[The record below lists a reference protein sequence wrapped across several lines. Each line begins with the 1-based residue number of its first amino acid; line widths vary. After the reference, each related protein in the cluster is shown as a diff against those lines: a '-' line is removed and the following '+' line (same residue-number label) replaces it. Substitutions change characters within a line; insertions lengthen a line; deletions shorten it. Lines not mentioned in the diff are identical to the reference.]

1 MFTSEEICT
10 VCGKK
15 YLFRRFKQDK
25 PKTADGI
32 FNPLCPDC
40 FAEKRKRA
48 EEERIAKENAI
59 ARQERD
65 REHKEFIK
73 RLENWCDVPL
83 EKISLNNSNVL
94 YVIGNG
100 FDLMHRVPSSYYN
113 FRDSLGK
120 NNKLRQTLENYIT
133 VEDCW
138 ADLEY
143 ALAHI
148 DVSAMSNMTVVDTFL
163 DINDAYN
170 EDSGAAEYFMSVE
183 EAAMPMQIIAT
194 ELPRRFR
201 KWVETLKVGTY
212 DRPLKDVFR
221 NGKVLCFNYTEFV
234 ESMYHIPKQDVCY
247 IHGCRVKEKGQPRE
261 PLILGHMLGASD
273 SSFEFEE
280 KDAKYLNEYR
290 RAYVETARTQVIDY
304 ISEYDEE
311 LTKDTAKNINNH
323 AQFFSELG
331 NTEAV
336 VVVGHSNSETDFD
349 YFEKIRASTLG
360 DVKWYF
366 GCYGLRDLINL
377 ENLLQR
383 LQIQKS
389 EFKIFRTDVIRTQPL
404 PPIETPKKKQSN
416 KIVSLCKSQDG
427 RWSVERNRNE
437 IIIFDLK
444 AETVDYRA
452 KMSDSF
458 SRAFFIA
465 NEKYLLAVTYCQTP
479 GLIVFRKEDEHWK
492 LIGELHCDHQHLLAQ
507 RLKHVFVDGDEIAF
521 VYNNRIRKYSLLNA
535 KQIYNSRVTSAK
547 TLTYVGE
554 DIVQKL
560 R

>member
-1 MFTSEEICT
+1 

-15 YLFRRFKQDK
+15 YLCRRFTHDK
-25 PKTADGI
+25 PKTAEGI
-32 FNPLCPDC
+32 FKPLCPDC
-40 FAEKRKRA
+40 FAEKRRRA
-48 EEERIAKENAI
+48 EEEKVAKENEI
-59 ARQERD
+59 ARQEREK
-65 REHKEFIK
+65 EHKEFVK
-73 RLENWCDVPL
+73 RLENWRAVPL
-83 EKISLNNSNVL
+83 EKIRPNNGNVL
-94 YVIGNG
+94 YVLGNG

-120 NNKLRQTLENYIT
+120 NNDLRQMLENYIT

-148 DVSAMSNMTVVDTFL
+148 NVSAMSNMTVVDTFL

-201 KWVETLKVGTY
+201 KWVDTLKVGTY
-212 DRPLKDVFR
+212 DRPLNDVFR

-234 ESMYHIPKQDVCY
+234 ESMYNIPKQNVCY
-247 IHGCRVKEKGQPRE
+247 IHGCRVKEKGKPRE

-280 KDAKYLNEYR
+280 EEAKYLGGYR
-290 RAYVETARTQVIDY
+290 RAYAEIARTQVIDY
-304 ISEYDEE
+304 ISEYDED
-311 LTKDTAKNINNH
+311 LTKDTAKIINNH
-323 AQFFSELG
+323 EKFFSELK
-331 NTEAV
+331 NTETV
-336 VVVGHSNSETDFD
+336 VVVGHSYSETDFD
-349 YFEKIRASTLG
+349 YFEKIKASTLG
-360 DVKWYF
+360 NVKWYF
-366 GCYGLRDLINL
+366 GCYGLRDIINL

-383 LQIQKS
+383 LQIRES
-389 EFKIFRTDVIRTQPL
+389 EFKIFRTDVIRTYPL
-404 PPIETPKKKQSN
+404 SSTETPKKENPN
-416 KIVSLCKSQDG
+416 KVVYLCKSQDG

-437 IIIFDLK
+437 IMISDLK
-444 AETVDYRA
+444 VGIVDYRA

-465 NEKYLLAVTYCQTP
+465 NGKYLLAVTCCQTP
-479 GLIVFRKEDEHWK
+479 GVIVFRKEDEHWK
-492 LIGELHCDHQHLLAQ
+492 LTGELHCDHQHLLVQ

-535 KQIYNSRVTSAK
+535 KQIYNNYVANAK
-547 TLTYVGE
+547 SLSYAGE
-554 DIVQKL
+554 DIIKNF